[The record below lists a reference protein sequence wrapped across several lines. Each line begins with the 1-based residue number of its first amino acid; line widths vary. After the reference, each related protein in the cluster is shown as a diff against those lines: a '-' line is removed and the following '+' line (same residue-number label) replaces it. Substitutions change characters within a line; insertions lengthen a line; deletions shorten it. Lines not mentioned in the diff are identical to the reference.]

1 MELELV
7 RTTRTAKTTIGD
19 LAING
24 KFECH
29 ILEDKDRGLRQG
41 MTLSELMALKIKT
54 KTAIPAGRYEIA
66 VNFSNKFNRKLP
78 LLLNVPAFEGIRIHV
93 GNFEE
98 NTDGCLLPGKD
109 KAKDMVISSRAAF
122 DQLFAKIEIALNRE
136 KVFITI
142 S

>member
-29 ILEDKDRGLRQG
+29 ILEDRNRGLRQG

-54 KTAIPAGRYEIA
+54 KTAIPSGRYEIA
-66 VNFSNKFNRKLP
+66 VNFSNKFKRKLP
-78 LLLNVPAFEGIRIHV
+78 LLK
-93 GNFEE
+93 
-98 NTDGCLLPGKD
+98 T
-109 KAKDMVISSRAAF
+109 KDMVISSRAAF
-122 DQLFAKIEIALNRE
+122 DQLFVKIEMALTTE